1 MMVIILC
8 FSSSSIIRHTR
19 VALVTGVQ
27 TCALPIY
34 PHTGLPDR
42 RSALDLL
49 RRKIGRSENFSVAL
63 CDVDH
68 FRIYNARH
76 TALVGDA
83 ALRLLAEILTRTL
96 RPDDVVARH
105 DGEQFLLILGGVP
118 TADAVKALERV
129 REALVITQA
138 TRPEPAF
145 TV

>member
-83 ALRLLAEILTRTL
+83 ALRLQIGRESCR
-96 RPDDVVARH
+96 D
-105 DGEQFLLILGGVP
+105 
-118 TADAVKALERV
+118 RV
-129 REALVITQA
+129 SSTCRS
-138 TRPEPAF
+138 RGSPYHKKKK
-145 TV
+145 